1 MTRDAAVSTPGKL
14 ILMGEHAAV
23 YGHPALAAAVDPRMK
38 VATRRRADRAV
49 RIELPQL
56 GYEGETAWKA
66 ILETTLKARAA
77 WTEWAGDPARTAWSG
92 PPSDRPGRLV
102 ELALGETATWLGLD
116 GGPGLTVRVD
126 SHLPPGAGLGSS
138 AALAVGVSAALL
150 QALGAE
156 PTEEALTAIAL
167 EVERRQHGTPS
178 GVDATAVLRG
188 GVLWVGRDEEGRLAP
203 ERIPARPAR
212 LRGFRVFQSGTPAE
226 PTGAVVA
233 AVRRRLA
240 AEPARVERALEAIR
254 AATEAFRR
262 ELLLEDRHA
271 DPRRLGDIV
280 RQGEA
285 ALEQLGVVP
294 EATRRTIRR
303 IEQEGGAAK
312 ISGAGALTG
321 DGAGAVLVYH
331 AEPERIER
339 WPFLSAW
346 SPFRVRLGAEGL
358 RPEALP

>member
-23 YGHPALAAAVDPRMK
+23 YGHPALVAAVDPRLK
-38 VATRRRADRAV
+38 VTVRRRSDRVV
-49 RIELPQL
+49 RIELAQI
-56 GYEGETAWKA
+56 GHETETDWSAV
-66 ILETTLKARAA
+66 LELTRRARAA
-77 WTEWAGDPARTAWSG
+77 WMEWAEDPARTAWSG
-92 PPSDRPGRLV
+92 PPGDDPGRLV
-102 ELALGETATWLGLD
+102 ELACGETATWLGLD

-126 SHLPPGAGLGSS
+126 SRLPPGAGLGSS

-150 QALGAE
+150 EALGAG
-156 PTEEALTAIAL
+156 PTEEALAAIAL

-188 GVLWVGRDEEGRLAP
+188 GVLWVGREDDGRLAV
-203 ERIPARPAR
+203 ERVPARPAS
-212 LRGFRVFQSGTPAE
+212 LRRFQVFQSGAPAE

-240 AEPARVERALEAIR
+240 AEPAPVERALDAIR

-262 ELLLEDRHA
+262 ELLLEERQA
-271 DPRRLGDIV
+271 DPERLRDIV

-285 ALEQLGVVP
+285 ALEELGVVP
-294 EATRRTIRR
+294 EAARRTIRR

-312 ISGAGALTG
+312 ISGAGALSG
-321 DGAGAVLVYH
+321 DGAGAVIVYH
-331 AEPERIER
+331 PEPERIER
-339 WPFLSAW
+339 WRFLSSW
-346 SPFRVRLGAEGL
+346 TPFRARLGAKGL
-358 RPEALP
+358 RPEALA